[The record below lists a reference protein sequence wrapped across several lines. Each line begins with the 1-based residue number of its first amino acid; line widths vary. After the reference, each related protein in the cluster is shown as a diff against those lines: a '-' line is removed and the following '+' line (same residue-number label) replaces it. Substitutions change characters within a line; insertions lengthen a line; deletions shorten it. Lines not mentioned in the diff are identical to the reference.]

1 MNKINTT
8 ESVAKQLRKFDEY
21 AETIDSKLSTLSL
34 EVAKLTESFAPVLSD
49 IPTVASANASVK
61 TQQKASES
69 SFEGLCIS
77 TITAI
82 EDITERV
89 AFINQ
94 RSVL

>member
-49 IPTVASANASVK
+49 IPTVASANAPVK
-61 TQQKASES
+61 TQKESES
-69 SFEGLCIS
+69 RFEGLYIS